1 MNSKKIARKN
11 IKKIVLQLLRDL
23 HKHIIP
29 LTKSLFFSSVEQ
41 YLNVELLVLLLES
54 HFETN
59 IGRPLIGVLSN
70 FKASF
75 TASCKIIS

>member
-1 MNSKKIARKN
+1 M
-11 IKKIVLQLLRDL
+11 L
-23 HKHIIP
+23 P
-29 LTKSLFFSSVEQ
+29 LIKSLFFSSVEL
-41 YLNVELLVLLLES
+41 YLNAELLVLLLGS
-54 HFETN
+54 HFEIN

>member
-1 MNSKKIARKN
+1 MITE
-11 IKKIVLQLLRDL
+11 KIVLQLLCYL
-23 HKHIIP
+23 HEYVVP
-29 LTKSLFFSSVEQ
+29 LTNSLFFSSVEL
-41 YLNVELLVLLLES
+41 YLNAELLVLLSGL
-54 HFETN
+54 HFETY